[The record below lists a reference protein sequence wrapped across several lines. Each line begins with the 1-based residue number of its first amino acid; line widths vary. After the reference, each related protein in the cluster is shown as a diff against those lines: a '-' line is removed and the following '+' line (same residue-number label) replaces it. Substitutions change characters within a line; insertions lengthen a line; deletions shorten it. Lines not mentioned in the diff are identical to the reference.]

1 MQARRSQGRTGQYPV
16 DEFASKQGLSAKSAT
31 VILNL
36 YGPSR
41 PACDAAAVAFK
52 EAITQR
58 QAGRPIN
65 LLDIRLGHAQG
76 RSA

>member
-1 MQARRSQGRTGQYPV
+1 MQGRRLQDRAGQYPV
-16 DEFASKQGLSAKSAT
+16 GEFASRHGLSEKAAT

-52 EAITQR
+52 KALTQR
-58 QAGRPIN
+58 EAGRLMN
-65 LLDIRLGHAQG
+65 LLTID
-76 RSA
+76 

>member
-1 MQARRSQGRTGQYPV
+1 MKGRRAQDRTGQYPV
-16 DEFASKQGLSAKSAT
+16 DEFASKHGLSEKSAT

-52 EAITQR
+52 EAVIQR
-58 QAGRPIN
+58 QAGRLIT
-65 LLDIRLGHAQG
+65 LLDID
-76 RSA
+76 

>member
-1 MQARRSQGRTGQYPV
+1 MQGRRSQERMGQYPV
-16 DEFASKQGLSAKSAT
+16 DEFASKHGASKKSAT

-58 QAGRPIN
+58 QAARLSNPV
-65 LLDIRLGHAQG
+65 DID
-76 RSA
+76 